1 MTERSRF
8 WDGTTLG
15 DATDAPYSASEFSQ
29 VMLGMLAQNNVSPWQ
44 RSFVGMGAGYGV
56 GSLLVTGTA
65 TPVSI
70 AAGTAVVAGMWYE
83 NDAATTL
90 AVSTPGANPRRDRV
104 VLRASWASQTIRLAL
119 LAGVEAATPTAPAL
133 TQTFGTTWEV
143 SLATVYITTGGVIT
157 VTDERVGNIGLG
169 NSVLFRDIA
178 NRWQEEFFDH
188 FIQADTASGSIG
200 QNRWSTVVVGSATV
214 AKNSGPPT
222 SFQISSSATANSSL
236 QMGIGNPSA
245 ARFQHELNQAPIL
258 IEMRAQIA
266 TAVDAQGTI
275 VMRLMDSA
283 GTSYIEYGMR
293 GSVSTTHLMIRDAA
307 GGAATSFTTGQAV
320 DTAAYHTYGIYVP
333 ASGGPAVALYDGAVI
348 GQIAGNIP
356 AATTDMAF
364 EFFAGNGTTAAART
378 LNIDW
383 VRLVRGT
390 A

>member
-15 DATDAPYSASEFSQ
+15 DASEAPYSASEFSQ
-29 VMLGMLAQNNVSPWQ
+29 VMLGMLAQNNTSPWQ

-83 NDAATTL
+83 NDGATTL

-104 VLRASWASQTIRLAL
+104 VLRADWASQTIRLAL
-119 LAGVEAATPTAPAL
+119 LAGAEAATPTAPAL

-178 NRWQEEFFDH
+178 NRWHEEFFDN
-188 FIQADTASGSIG
+188 FAGLTPVSLGTSSPWQVTATSGSISVSG
-200 QNRWSTVVVGSATV
+200 GESAVELHSTATNGRSIFV
-214 AKNSGPPT
+214 
-222 SFQISSSATANSSL
+222 SFGNNIGTAIYPL
-236 QMGIGNPSA
+236 
-245 ARFQHELNQAPIL
+245 ELSKAPIL
-258 IEMRAQIA
+258 FEARIA
-266 TAVDAQGTI
+266 MSAAFDNQVSNY
-275 VMRLMDSA
+275 MRLNS
-283 GTSYIEYGMR
+283 
-293 GSVSTTHLMIRDAA
+293 AA
-307 GGAATSFTTGQAV
+307 GGAITFGMIGSVSATNLVLQGSNGGPTNFTTGQAG
-320 DTAAYHTYGIYVP
+320 DATGAYHTYGIYLP
-333 ASGGPAVALYDGAVI
+333 TSSGPAFATYDGVVI
-348 GQIAGNIP
+348 GQIAANLP
-356 AATTDMAF
+356 ASTTDIAAQ
-364 EFFAGNGTTAAART
+364 FFVGNGTTAADRVQK
-378 LNIDW
+378 IDW
-383 VRLVRGT
+383 ARYVRGV

>member
-15 DATDAPYSASEFSQ
+15 DATDAPYSAQEFSQ

-83 NDAATTL
+83 NDAAATL
-90 AVSTPGANPRRDRV
+90 AVSTPAVNPRRDRV

-157 VTDERVGNIGLG
+157 VTDERPGNIGLG

-178 NRWQEEFFDH
+178 NRWQEEFFEN
-188 FIQADTASGSIG
+188 FSGRIPLVPADLGTPWFVSVTSG
-200 QNRWSTVVVGSATV
+200 TV
-214 AKNSGPPT
+214 AGAGGESAVQMNTTATNARNARISWGITTGPGVHRG
-222 SFQISSSATANSSL
+222 L
-236 QMGIGNPSA
+236 
-245 ARFQHELNQAPIL
+245 ELSKAPIL
-258 IEMRAQIA
+258 FEARMAFSA
-266 TAVDAQGTI
+266 AFDAQS
-275 VMRLMDSA
+275 VHMMCLNSA
-283 GTSYIEYGMR
+283 AGDELKFGMI
-293 GSVSTTHLMIRDAA
+293 GSVSTTNLVLQGNN
-307 GGAATSFTTGQAV
+307 GGPTNFTTGQAG
-320 DTAAYHTYGIYVP
+320 DATGAYHTYGILIP
-333 ASGGPAVALYDGAVI
+333 ASGGPAIALYDGVVV
-348 GQIAGNIP
+348 GQVAANLP
-356 AATTDMAF
+356 ASTTDLTAS
-364 EFFAGNGTTAAART
+364 FFVQNGTTAADRV
-378 LNIDW
+378 LKIDW
-383 VRLVRGT
+383 ARYLRG
-390 A
+390 AA